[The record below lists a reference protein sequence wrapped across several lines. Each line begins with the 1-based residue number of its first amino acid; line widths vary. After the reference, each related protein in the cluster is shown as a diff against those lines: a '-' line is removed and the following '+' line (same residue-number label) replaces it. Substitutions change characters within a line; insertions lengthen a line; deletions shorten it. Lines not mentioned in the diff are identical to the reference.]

1 MERIDKFCQK
11 ISGHLLWASI
21 LSYILVFGYLCFL
34 KYHSFNYLDWDL
46 ASDVIVLRNSVSG
59 RFLYYPFLEQIIFG
73 AHLYLIIFLILPL
86 YALFQSPLTL
96 LFLQSIFLGLAAWP
110 LYLLA
115 RRRLNQT
122 FSLAVAV
129 AYLLYPSVGY
139 MNLFETHFD
148 IYEIFFL
155 FFALY
160 YFEKENFRRFI
171 VFVIL
176 AISCK
181 ENASL
186 AVAMLGIYAL
196 IRRRSKQ
203 WVLIPLLIGASW
215 FLLSV
220 KVIIP
225 HFAKDA
231 QFYQEGFIF
240 SHYYKHLGGNLFEM
254 AKTLILHP
262 VSTAVFAFSPPKII
276 YIFQLFVP
284 TGFLG
289 LLSPLALLPATPV
302 FMQNLLSSS
311 PNHSLIYYQYTALLI
326 PFIFF
331 SVVCSFAKLLRY
343 KLFIRHQGA
352 LLSCFFGFVIFSG
365 IYLGAPQFNI
375 IKRAHSYRLDDL
387 SRQKEGLVRMVP
399 QNSPVIATFQFLP
412 KLTNRQEL
420 YSLHLIAMGYKM
432 YTKIRY
438 EAPKDLEYALI
449 DFNEPLMLN
458 AFFPPLAAGNI
469 RAFLEAG
476 DWRVFTAFDD
486 TVLFRK
492 GYGQGYRLCEE
503 VANPKIAHPLNLILE
518 NGIIFLGY
526 DVVDDKISDRR
537 LLHLVYYWKKTK
549 GGKSPQEFL
558 IRFSGLSGN
567 AGFVKGHVF
576 GYRVY
581 LRDEWRA
588 GRIMKEHHYIL
599 LPPGTEKNNYRIDFG
614 PFVN

>member
-1 MERIDKFCQK
+1 MEKLEEFFRKHGGRLIWVF
-11 ISGHLLWASI
+11 ISV
-21 LSYILVFGYLCFL
+21 YILVFGYLCFL
-34 KYHSFNYLDWDL
+34 KFHSFNYLDWDL
-46 ASDVIVLRNSVSG
+46 ASDAIVLWNSAHG
-59 RFLYYPFLEQIIFG
+59 KLLYYPFLEQIIFG
-73 AHLYLIIFLILPL
+73 AHLYLIIFLILPV
-86 YALFQSPLTL
+86 YAIFQSPLTP

-160 YFEKENFRRFI
+160 YFEKVNFRRFI

-203 WVLIPLLIGASW
+203 WVLIPLLAGASW

-240 SHYYKHLGGNLFEM
+240 SHYYKHLGSNLFEM

-262 VSTAVFAFSPPKII
+262 VSTVVFAFSPPKII

-284 TGFLG
+284 AGFLG

-311 PNHSLIYYQYTALLI
+311 NNHSLIYYQYTALLI

-343 KLFIRHQGA
+343 KLFVRNQCP
-352 LLSCFFGFVIFSG
+352 LLCCFFGFVIFSG

-375 IKRAHSYRLDDL
+375 IKRLNSYRLDGL
-387 SRQKEGLVRMVP
+387 SRQKERLVRLVP

-420 YSLHLIAMGYKM
+420 YSLHFIATGYKM
-432 YTKIRY
+432 YTNTRY
-438 EAPKDLEYALI
+438 EPPKNLEYALI

-458 AFFPPLAAGNI
+458 VFFPPQAAGNI

-476 DWRVFTAFDD
+476 DWRVFAAFDD
-486 TVLFRK
+486 MVLFRK

-503 VANPKIAHPLNLILE
+503 ATNPKIAHPLNLALE

-526 DVVDDKISDRR
+526 DVVDDKISDSR
-537 LLHLVYYWKKTK
+537 LLHLVYYWKKIK
-549 GGKSPQEFL
+549 GGKPPLGFL
-558 IRFSGLSGN
+558 IRFSEPSSN

-576 GYRVY
+576 GYRIY
-581 LRDEWRA
+581 LRDEWRE

-599 LPPGTEKNNYRIDFG
+599 LPPGAEENNYRIDFG